1 MFNTGETLEDIER
14 WAEATF
20 PREFK
25 AVKDYLIE
33 NNITAK
39 HYGHMDKHTRM
50 SVHSVKVG
58 IGVESMGH
66 SAIIIAHVA
75 FHKTQPLDP
84 WVVLCEWNYVDG
96 YTCDTISKDDT
107 HFKAPF
113 CWLSPELNGV
123 GIARFNA
130 LIKFI
135 CPPSALPVGVSIDAR
150 HFKKHFEGACRVI
163 AGKLEE
169 QRRQNG
175 KCNQCFY
182 HSEMVQL

>member
-1 MFNTGETLEDIER
+1 MFNNGETLEDIER

-20 PREFK
+20 PHEFK

-33 NNITAK
+33 NDITAK
-39 HYGHMDKHTRM
+39 DYGHKDNHSRM
-50 SVHSVKVG
+50 LVHSVYVAG
-58 IGVESMGH
+58 DAESMFG
-66 SAIIIAHVA
+66 SGVIAHV
-75 FHKTQPLDP
+75 TSDETRPLDP

-135 CPPSALPVGVSIDAR
+135 CSPSALPVGVSIDAR
-150 HFKKHFEGACRVI
+150 HFKKHF
-163 AGKLEE
+163 
-169 QRRQNG
+169 
-175 KCNQCFY
+175 
-182 HSEMVQL
+182 